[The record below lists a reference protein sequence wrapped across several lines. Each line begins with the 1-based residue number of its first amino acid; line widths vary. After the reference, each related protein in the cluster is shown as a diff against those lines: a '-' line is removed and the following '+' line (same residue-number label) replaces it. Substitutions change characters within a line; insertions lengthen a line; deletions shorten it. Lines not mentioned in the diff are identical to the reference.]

1 MADKFGNI
9 YISGVCN
16 MAKIDRTSR
25 LVGRTIK
32 FLIIAGVIIYIDTII
47 DMTSN
52 TNKFIQVVIY
62 NIFGLRAGN
71 IDIYMSLYA
80 AIAALLSSNT
90 DIGKKLWYSIGLIV
104 AYFAIFI
111 FLIVGKITYPYYSYP
126 TLNLILTLIAFI
138 TMTFP
143 ILLWIMLDDSNKNDE
158 RSENNKKVVRY
169 REQFKSGR
177 KNKSV

>member
-1 MADKFGNI
+1 
-9 YISGVCN
+9 

-32 FLIIAGVIIYIDTII
+32 FLIIAGIIVYIDTII

-52 TNKFIQVVIY
+52 INKFIQVVIS
-62 NIFGLRAGN
+62 NIFSLKIEN
-71 IDIYMSLYA
+71 TDMYMSLYA
-80 AIAALLSSNT
+80 AIAVLLSSNI

-104 AYFAIFI
+104 AYFTIFI

-143 ILLWIMLDDSNKNDE
+143 ILLWIMLDDESNGNDE

-169 REQFKSGR
+169 REKFKSCR
-177 KNKSV
+177 